1 MAVHTITKGLDLPIN
16 GAPEQKVT
24 SISAGSA
31 VSKVAIIAADY
42 PGMKPRMAVKVGD
55 KVKRGQ
61 LLFDDRKSEGVRFTA
76 PGAGTVSAINRGEF
90 RALQSVVIE
99 LSASEREGK
108 PAPDEFQ
115 AFESYASGTD
125 LGKLSRAQ
133 IVALLQESG
142 MWTAIRARPFGRVP
156 ATTSAAPHAL
166 FVTVTDTNPHAPS
179 VDVVLAGREQDFEAG
194 LSIVARLTEGKVYVC
209 KGPGTKVPAG
219 KTNNV
224 QIEEFHGP
232 HPSGT
237 VGLHIH
243 TLEPVSRRKTVWHLG
258 YQDVILIGRLF
269 KTGKLDVE
277 RVVSLAGPTVKS
289 PKLFVSRLGAAID
302 PLVEGKL
309 ITSRPSQE
317 HHGGPLP
324 VENRVISGSVLTGR
338 KAMGDVHGYLGRY
351 HLQISA
357 LREGRERELFGWL
370 KPGADMFSTSGA
382 YVSSLT
388 PGKTFDFT
396 TALNGSHRHM
406 VPLGMYERVF
416 PFDILP
422 TFLLRALLVKD
433 LARAEELGVLE
444 LDEEDVALCTFVCP
458 GKQDYGPILRDNL
471 ETIWKEG

>member
-1 MAVHTITKGLDLPIN
+1 
-16 GAPEQKVT
+16 
-24 SISAGSA
+24 
-31 VSKVAIIAADY
+31 
-42 PGMKPRMAVKVGD
+42 
-55 KVKRGQ
+55 
-61 LLFDDRKSEGVRFTA
+61 
-76 PGAGTVSAINRGEF
+76 
-90 RALQSVVIE
+90 
-99 LSASEREGK
+99 
-108 PAPDEFQ
+108 
-115 AFESYASGTD
+115 
-125 LGKLSRAQ
+125 
-133 IVALLQESG
+133 LQESG
-142 MWTAIRARPFGRVP
+142 MWAAIRARPFGRVP
-156 ATTSAAPHAL
+156 PTTSAAPHAL

-179 VDVVLAGREQDFEAG
+179 VEVVLAGREQDFEAG
-194 LSIVARLTEGKVYVC
+194 LSIVARLTEGQVYVC
-209 KGPGTKVPAG
+209 KGPGTKIPAG

-243 TLEPVSRRKTVWHLG
+243 TLEPVSRRKTVWHLN

-289 PKLFVSRLGAAID
+289 PKLFVTRLGAAID
-302 PLVEGKL
+302 PIVEGKL
-309 ITSRPSQE
+309 VTARPSSDPQAGLE
-317 HHGGPLP
+317 P

-370 KPGADMFSTSGA
+370 KPGTDMFSTSGA
-382 YVSSLT
+382 YVSALT
-388 PGKTFDFT
+388 PGKTFDFS

-458 GKQDYGPILRDNL
+458 GKQDYGPILRANL

>member
-16 GAPEQKVT
+16 GAPEQKAAPAA
-24 SISAGSA
+24 SSGSSGSSSVA
-31 VSKVAIIAADY
+31 SVAIIAADY
-42 PGMKPRMAVKVGD
+42 PGMKPRMVVKVGD

-76 PGAGTVSAINRGEF
+76 PGAGTVTAINRGEF
-90 RALQSVVIE
+90 RVLHSVVIE

-115 AFESYASGTD
+115 AFESYQSSTD
-125 LGKLSRAQ
+125 LAKLSRAQ

-142 MWTAIRARPFGRVP
+142 MWAAIRARPFGRVP
-156 ATTSAAPHAL
+156 PTTSPAPHAL

-179 VDVVLAGREQDFEAG
+179 VELVLAGREKDFEAG
-194 LSIVARLTEGKVYVC
+194 LSVVARLTEGKVYVC
-209 KGPGTKVPAG
+209 KGPGTNVPAG
-219 KTNNV
+219 KTTNV

-289 PKLFVSRLGAAID
+289 PKLYVTRLGAAID
-302 PLVEGKL
+302 PLVAGKL
-309 ITSRPSQE
+309 QA
-317 HHGGPLP
+317 
-324 VENRVISGSVLTGR
+324 VENRVISGSVLSGR

-370 KPGADMFSTSGA
+370 KPGTDMFSTSGA
-382 YVSSLT
+382 YVSALT
-388 PGKTFDFT
+388 PSKTFDFT

>member
-24 SISAGSA
+24 TSTGST

-76 PGAGTVSAINRGEF
+76 PGAGTVSAVNRGEF
-90 RALQSVVIE
+90 RALHSVVIE
-99 LSASEREGK
+99 LSAGEREGK

-115 AFESYASGTD
+115 AFESYQSGTD
-125 LGKLSRAQ
+125 PAKLSREQ

-156 ATTSAAPHAL
+156 PTASAAPHAV

-179 VDVVLAGREQDFEAG
+179 VEVVLAGRERDFEAG
-194 LSIVARLTEGKVYVC
+194 LSIVARLTEGTVYVC
-209 KGPGTKVPAG
+209 KGPATKVPAG
-219 KTNNV
+219 KTSNV

-243 TLEPVSRRKTVWHLG
+243 TLEPVSRRKTVWHVG

-269 KTGKLDVE
+269 QTGKLDVE

-289 PKLFVSRLGAAID
+289 PQLFVTRLGAAID

-309 ITSRPSQE
+309 VTTRAHDDE
-317 HHGGPLP
+317 LVP
-324 VENRVISGSVLTGR
+324 VENRVISGSVLIGR